1 MEIVYRAQGVAFSS
15 REVASDYIDIY
26 APIELTKQVLFPESG
41 IRKEGERVYSS
52 LEEYEKSNPQAC
64 IQRMRTER
72 CIFKNEE
79 SDSVALPFYM
89 GYSVDDTPFMTDRLT
104 MQEAYDLTRCAEKQI
119 EEGNVDT
126 TNKNLK
132 LTVVVPNGD
141 VYTSSYNLKVGEY
154 EQLRAIV
161 DNNLTKVAKINEKIQ
176 QAMEKYGVKDAEL
189 DNENAKYQ
197 EFQEKYV
204 KKIEK
209 WHDLHLHGTLKD
221 QENETLAEML
231 ENYSNHEKE

>member
-89 GYSVDDTPFMTDRLT
+89 GYSV
-104 MQEAYDLTRCAEKQI
+104 YDLTRCAEKQI